1 MFFRVAPRCP
11 TCQQPISK
19 DKITNDTDLQKE
31 IQNLDVYCT
40 NKEKGCSWDGTL
52 RDLTSHQENCGYN
65 AIECSNGCGAKFER
79 RFMDKHLNE
88 DCAKRTIECE
98 FCKKMCC
105 RFFSD
110 LLSFSCKVI
119 NGSYS
124 KKKFPILISVQNLKF
139 PVRIIVQ
146 VTNSLGHN

>member
-65 AIECSNGCGAKFER
+65 AIECSNGCGARFER

-98 FCKKMCC
+98 FCKRKCAAV
-105 RFFSD
+105 FF
-110 LLSFSCKVI
+110 LIFYLSPARS
-119 NGSYS
+119 STA
-124 KKKFPILISVQNLKF
+124 
-139 PVRIIVQ
+139 RIRRR
-146 VTNSLGHN
+146 NSPF